1 MIDFLVVGAHPDD
14 ESVVTG
20 LLLKAKKEGK
30 KTGLICFTKGEAGGF
45 ATKEDRVRELKN
57 AAELLELDYFKHL
70 DHPDAG
76 VEYGIEAVEEL
87 VPLLREASPQ
97 VVLTIH
103 PDDYHP
109 DHVAVSKTVDR
120 AVFVAGLKKH
130 SSDDKTW
137 HPKQVLY
144 FSLDPR
150 TNSQRPDMIIDIS
163 DVYEKKLEVVGCHQS
178 QGIAQ
183 FVELSA
189 KQMGMLGGFE
199 YGEGLYIRQPF
210 RLSDIN
216 ALLSQNKIGR

>member
-1 MIDFLVVGAHPDD
+1 MIDYLVIGAHPDD
-14 ESVVTG
+14 ESSVTG

-57 AAELLELDYFKHL
+57 AAELLDLDYFRHL

-76 VEYGIEAVEEL
+76 VEYTTEAVEEL

-109 DHVAVSKTVDR
+109 DHVAVSKIVDR

-130 SSDDKTW
+130 SNDDKTW

-144 FSLDPR
+144 FSLDKR
-150 TNSQRPDMIIDIS
+150 TNARRPDVIIDIT
-163 DVYEKKLEVVGCHQS
+163 DVYDKKLEVVACHETQ
-178 QGIAQ
+178 QIAQ
-183 FVELSA
+183 YVELGA
-189 KQMGMLGGFE
+189 KQMGMLGGFT
-199 YGEGLYIRQPF
+199 YGEGLYIRQPL
-210 RLSDIN
+210 RLSHVD